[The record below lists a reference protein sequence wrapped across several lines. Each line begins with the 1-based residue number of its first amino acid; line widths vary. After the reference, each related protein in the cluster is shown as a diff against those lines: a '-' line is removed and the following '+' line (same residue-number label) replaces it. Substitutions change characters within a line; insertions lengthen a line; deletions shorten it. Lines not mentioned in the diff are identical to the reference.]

1 MCFPASH
8 TDQKS
13 YSLPMGLH
21 PDDPDGDGEDDYED
35 EYDDEDNE
43 EDYNDELPPFE
54 DCFGTDLAMTFDDV
68 QTAGDIATFARHPA
82 LVNPGIRIEGHPVI
96 PLPLTP
102 GDAELLKRTCEQ
114 GPFSKGDRAIGDKT
128 WKLAFSEFELVNP
141 AWPDFLDNLA
151 CELVDK
157 LGIPG
162 VSTEPRELVL
172 CETGSCF
179 QLDGEFEKERNAIA
193 TMVICLPSEHEGGDV
208 HLVFGDDKRTFS
220 TAESSAFEM
229 TTMAW
234 FSDVQHEVAVL
245 ESGHRLTLT
254 YDFVPLMM
262 LGSHPKAEFWGQQKE
277 TVDNMLNELQED
289 YPDQNIV
296 IYPLDQYYR
305 EMSMSLQ
312 KLKGRDKT
320 ICQLLHDLAPR
331 NGFYLLFG
339 HMTRRENLAERED
352 LSKEEYEAAPRT
364 KLDRLFTPE
373 GCIIAKNI
381 RIDKSH
387 VSIMEKFKRCAVDS
401 DNSCYDETDDT
412 DGESILYRNMVAVLF
427 RKEALH
433 QILVGPRGFQ
443 GSSLDSLIS
452 LVVEDAQKHLGDP
465 TTRDATHSFL
475 KAVTESPQCR
485 DIDLS
490 TALKLMHY
498 AFELDHKD
506 VNLKV
511 TKVVA
516 AHRNPGV
523 REDCQYFLCDLL
535 VRQFSENP
543 DIVDWDQCLVEGLV
557 TRGDR
562 LLLYE
567 VLLVVFGDEDISR
580 HVNADLVYREI
591 IQRGTPQLLMKREE
605 CSLLRMSRLETLGH
619 YATIFDNALA
629 LGLKDDACRFLES
642 CCHDLLSNRPTWP
655 SHERLTSPAAGAL
668 LVPVVQSLDKHECP
682 CPPSLKAVFELVLR
696 EGVLGDLQPP
706 SKPEGW
712 KRTTIR
718 VCNQWTFPRRCPLCA
733 PLDDFLANKDEEKWT
748 HELNDA
754 ERRHVEDV
762 LSSDIMRGH
771 LKFIKE
777 RRGLEGTYIVQ
788 KTNKQYEDELNFHR
802 GRTSRI
808 KKDLGSLRKAIV
820 SEMLGNDLYQELILL
835 KKPRRTAAAATTGTK
850 RPAEEAADEAGP
862 NRRAR
867 RGRQ

>member
-8 TDQKS
+8 TDQRS

-35 EYDDEDNE
+35 EYDDEDNENNE

-102 GDAELLKRTCEQ
+102 GDAELLKRTCGQ
-114 GPFSKGDRAIGDKT
+114 GPCSKGDRTIGDKT
-128 WKLAFSEFELVNP
+128 WKLAFSQFELVNP

-162 VSTEPRELVL
+162 VSAEPRELVL

-262 LGSHPKAEFWGQQKE
+262 LGSHPKAAFWGQQKE

-296 IYPLDQYYR
+296 VYPLD
-305 EMSMSLQ
+305 
-312 KLKGRDKT
+312 
-320 ICQLLHDLAPR
+320 H
-331 NGFYLLFG
+331 
-339 HMTRRENLAERED
+339 
-352 LSKEEYEAAPRT
+352 
-364 KLDRLFTPE
+364 
-373 GCIIAKNI
+373 
-381 RIDKSH
+381 
-387 VSIMEKFKRCAVDS
+387 
-401 DNSCYDETDDT
+401 
-412 DGESILYRNMVAVLF
+412 
-427 RKEALH
+427 
-433 QILVGPRGFQ
+433 
-443 GSSLDSLIS
+443 
-452 LVVEDAQKHLGDP
+452 
-465 TTRDATHSFL
+465 
-475 KAVTESPQCR
+475 
-485 DIDLS
+485 
-490 TALKLMHY
+490 
-498 AFELDHKD
+498 
-506 VNLKV
+506 
-511 TKVVA
+511 
-516 AHRNPGV
+516 
-523 REDCQYFLCDLL
+523 
-535 VRQFSENP
+535 
-543 DIVDWDQCLVEGLV
+543 LVEGLV

-567 VLLVVFGDEDISR
+567 VLFVVFGDEDISR

-619 YATIFDNALA
+619 YATIFDNALT

-668 LVPVVQSLDKHECP
+668 LVPAVQSLDKHECP

-771 LKFIKE
+771 LKFMKE
-777 RRGLEGTYIVQ
+777 RRGPGGTYIVQ

-802 GRTSRI
+802 GRVSRI
-808 KKDLGSLRKAIV
+808 KKDLSSLRKPIV
-820 SEMLGNDLYQELILL
+820 SEMLGDEMYQELILL

-850 RPAEEAADEAGP
+850 RPAEEAADEAGSS
-862 NRRAR
+862 RRTR